1 MFTYMVLNVMKWF
14 NRIMVMLI
22 AYDNLCLNKLRI
34 TIKLYLLSYLRINPY
49 FMNVICSFEIECM
62 TYREVSD
69 FRLLLL

>member
-1 MFTYMVLNVMKWF
+1 
-14 NRIMVMLI
+14 MLI